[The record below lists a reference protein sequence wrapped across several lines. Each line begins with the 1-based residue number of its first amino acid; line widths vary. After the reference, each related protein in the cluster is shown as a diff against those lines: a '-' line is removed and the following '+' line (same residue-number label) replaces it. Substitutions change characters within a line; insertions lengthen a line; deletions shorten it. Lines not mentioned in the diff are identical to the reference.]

1 MYCTVLCYAVSLCQQ
16 ILKMMELKIENT
28 KAQMRK
34 GVLELCVL
42 SIISEKEVYPSDI
55 IKKLKEAK
63 LIVVEG
69 TLYPLLNRLKNA
81 DLLDYSWKESLS
93 GPPRKYYH
101 ITPHGQGFLSELMT
115 TWEELNTAV
124 YRSTSKNL

>member
-1 MYCTVLCYAVSLCQQ
+1 MMD
-16 ILKMMELKIENT
+16 LKLENT

-42 SIISEKEVYPSDI
+42 SIISEEEVYPSDI
-55 IKKLKEAK
+55 IKKLKDAK

-81 DLLDYSWKESLS
+81 QLLDYSWKESLS

-101 ITPHGQGFLSELMT
+101 ITTEGEGFLEELMT
-115 TWEELNTAV
+115 TWDELNKAV
-124 YRSTSKNL
+124 NRSTTKNQK